1 MKVQIIRGARG
12 ARGAQGAQGA
22 RLTADAR
29 TALERAGLSR
39 RTFIKGSGALIVGFS
54 ISRLTGGLGTTTEA
68 VLAQRLDGAG
78 SNQLDSWIAI
88 ASDGSVT
95 AYTGKCELGH
105 GLYTA
110 QTQLVAEE
118 LSVPFERVK
127 LIQCD
132 TALAPDQGTTSGAQ
146 SHPTNFNQA
155 NLALAGATAREA
167 LLQIAETRFGVPAAQ
182 LAVKDGVISVKADPS
197 KKVGYGELIGGRKFS
212 MALNPNA
219 KRKHPSEWT
228 VLGTPVPRVE
238 FPAMVTGQF
247 EYVHNVRVPGMAH
260 GAVVRPP
267 AVGATVT
274 GVDEASVQGMPGIVK
289 VVVKNNFVGVV
300 AEKPFQALQAAA
312 KLKVSWTAGAGL
324 PVHRDFHDLLRNQ
337 KPTRDTLLVNSKDVD
352 EKFSSA
358 ARVIKATYRYPYQMH
373 GSIGSSCAV
382 ADVQA
387 DKATIWS
394 ATQAVYPLKSTA
406 AMVLGMSVENV
417 RVIFRMGAGCYGIN
431 GADTVSYDAMI
442 LSQAVGRPVR
452 VQLTRKDEM
461 AWENY
466 GFAFVIDER
475 AALDGE
481 GSIVAWDH
489 EAWSPTLGGRPGATN
504 PGNVVTGFLA
514 GFQPAPFTP
523 RTPAPDPAG
532 FANNSNAV
540 PSYVTGCVGG
550 RCGGTGNVAGQR
562 VLTHNVKSPFWTG
575 PLRSPER
582 LQNTFAHES
591 FIDEVAAAVKADAVA
606 YRLRHLSDPRLSE
619 VVRSAAK
626 AAGWQA
632 RPSPRPGGARTGL
645 AAGRGVSCVL
655 YEGDNGYCSV
665 VAEVEVNQDTGRVG
679 VKRLVIANDCG
690 PISNPDGLKNQ
701 LEGGALQGMS
711 RALSEEVTW
720 DDQKVTSID
729 WRTYRPL
736 YLGAEVPTIETV
748 LINRSDGKAMGA
760 GETAVTVVPAAIANA
775 IFDATG
781 ARIRQVPFTPERV
794 KAALNAL

>member
-1 MKVQIIRGARG
+1 MTPE
-12 ARGAQGAQGA
+12 AQS
-22 RLTADAR
+22 
-29 TALERAGLSR
+29 ALMRVGLSR
-39 RTFIKGSGALIVGFS
+39 RSFIRGSGALIVGFS
-54 ISRLTGGLGTTTEA
+54 LSRLAGGLGTTSDA
-68 VLAQRLDGAG
+68 LLAQRLDGAG

-110 QTQLVAEE
+110 QTQLIAEE
-118 LSVPFERVK
+118 LSVPFDRVK

-155 NLALAGATAREA
+155 NLALAGATARES
-167 LLQIAETRFGVPAAQ
+167 LLQIAAMRFGVTATQ
-182 LAVKDGVISVKADPS
+182 LAVKDGVVSVKADPS

-212 MALNPNA
+212 MTLNPNA
-219 KRKHPSEWT
+219 KRKHPGEWT

-238 FPAMVTGQF
+238 FPAIVTGQF
-247 EYVHNVRVPGMAH
+247 EYVHNVKVPGMAH

-274 GVDEASVQGMPGIVK
+274 GVDEASVRGMPGVVK

-312 KLKVSWTAGAGL
+312 KLKVSWTAGTGL
-324 PVHRDFHDLLRNQ
+324 PAHRDFHDLLRNQ
-337 KPTRDTLLVNSKDVD
+337 KPTRDTFLVNSKDVD

-358 ARVIKATYRYPYQMH
+358 ARTVKATYRYPYQMH

-406 AMVLGMSVENV
+406 AMVLGLPVESV
-417 RVIFRMGAGCYGIN
+417 RVVFRMGAGCYGIN

-442 LSQAVGRPVR
+442 LSQAVGKPVR

-475 AALDGE
+475 AALDGD

-514 GFQPAPFTP
+514 GFEPAAFTP
-523 RTPAPDPAG
+523 RTPGPDPAG

-550 RCGGTGNVAGQR
+550 RCGGTGNVASQR

-591 FIDEVAAAVKADAVA
+591 FIDEIAAAVKTDPVA

-632 RPSPRPGGARTGL
+632 RPSPRPGVSRTGV
-645 AAGRGVSCVL
+645 ATGRGVSCVL

-665 VAEVEVNQDTGRVG
+665 VAEVDVNQDTGRVS

-736 YLGAEVPTIETV
+736 YLGADVPTIETV
-748 LINRSDGKAMGA
+748 LVNRPDGKAMGA